1 MAKKKLLDHDK
12 RIYEVAS
19 EVGYQDVKYFSQ
31 IFKKRVGMTP
41 SEFRK
46 SKGIKE

>member
-1 MAKKKLLDHDK
+1 
-12 RIYEVAS
+12 
-19 EVGYQDVKYFSQ
+19 VKYFSQ

-46 SKGIKE
+46 SKGIKEWKEVLA